1 MQMPG
6 LPAPAAPV
14 TAPVPAEVPIPIGG
28 LPVPVPGQVPAPLAA
43 SLPAEVPV
51 PVLQA
56 PLLGSSAATGGPA
69 IARCRPVSRTAPG
82 RTGRSTSV
90 RPSRAPQ
97 KTQKTQKSQ
106 QAKAVRVD
114 AVQTD
119 AAHSARDRRTRK
131 IVEVGTR
138 GASFVFRHRAGNA
151 VIFLVLLVAAAQ
163 LFVLQIS
170 DAATLRAQA
179 AGQLKV
185 TDLEKAVRGSVV
197 DRNNQQLAFTTE
209 SRALT
214 FQPKRIR
221 QQLEEAK
228 KKNSAAPDPQQRLRD
243 IAKEVAGKL
252 NNKPDYQTVLKKL
265 QSDENFAYLA
275 RAVDPAIAG
284 VISEKYPEVGSERQD
299 LRQYPGGS
307 LAANVVGGIDW
318 DGHGLLGLEE
328 SLDSVLSGTDG
339 AVTYDRGSDG
349 VVIPGSYRNRHR
361 SVNGSTVQL
370 TIDDDIQFYV
380 QQQVQQAKNLSGAH
394 DVSAVVLDAKT
405 GEVLAM
411 ANDNTF
417 DPSQDIG
424 RQADKQLGNLVV
436 SSPFEPG
443 SVNKVITASSVIEYG
458 LSNPDEV
465 LQVPGAI
472 QMGGVTIHDAWDHGV
487 MPYTTTGVFGKSS
500 NVGTLMLAQRV
511 GPERFYDMVRKFGL
525 GQRANVGLPGESAGL
540 VPPVD
545 QWSGSTFSNLPIGQG
560 LSMTLLQ
567 MTGMYQAIA
576 NDGLRMPPR
585 IIKATIGPDGSR
597 DRRTASRRYSG
608 GFSADRPDC
617 AADVAGCRATRP
629 DGLPAG
635 HGPGGRGAGISD
647 GRQDRD
653 RPANQ
658 PRVRL
663 LLRQRL
669 LDHLRRDGH
678 RRRSALRD
686 RPDDGQPGAQCGRL
700 GRTLGGPAVPQHRR
714 LADAA
719 GERAAVTRSGAAA
732 DLAGHLS
739 KSTVKPLGLP
749 TCVPGGRTCGRVVP
763 RT

>member
-1 MQMPG
+1 M
-6 LPAPAAPV
+6 
-14 TAPVPAEVPIPIGG
+14 
-28 LPVPVPGQVPAPLAA
+28 
-43 SLPAEVPV
+43 
-51 PVLQA
+51 
-56 PLLGSSAATGGPA
+56 
-69 IARCRPVSRTAPG
+69 SRTTPG

-90 RPSRAPQ
+90 RPSRAPR
-97 KTQKTQKSQ
+97 KTQKPQ
-106 QAKAVRVD
+106 QAKAVRADAFRAD
-114 AVQTD
+114 AVG
-119 AAHSARDRRTRK
+119 HSARDRRTRK

-138 GASFVFRHRAGNA
+138 GASFAFRHRAGNA

-163 LFVLQIS
+163 LCVLQIS

-185 TDLEKAVRGSVV
+185 TDLEKAVCGSVV

-265 QSDENFAYLA
+265 QSDDNFAYLA

-424 RQADKQLGNLVV
+424 RQGDKQLGNLVV

-511 GPERFYDMVRKFGL
+511 GPELFYYMVRKFGL

-597 DRRTASRRYSG
+597 TEEPRPEGIRVVSAQTAQTVRQMLRAVVQHDPMGYQQGTGPAAAVPGYQMAGKTGTAQQINPACGCYFDNVYWITFAGMATVDDPRYVIG
-608 GFSADRPDC
+608 LMMDNPERNAD
-617 AADVAGCRATRP
+617 GS
-629 DGLPAG
+629 AG
-635 HGPGGRGAGISD
+635 HSAAPLFHNIAGWLMQRENVPLSPDPGP
-647 GRQDRD
+647 
-653 RPANQ
+653 
-658 PRVRL
+658 L
-663 LLRQRL
+663 L
-669 LDHLRRDGH
+669 
-678 RRRSALRD
+678 
-686 RPDDGQPGAQCGRL
+686 
-700 GRTLGGPAVPQHRR
+700 TLQG
-714 LADAA
+714 
-719 GERAAVTRSGAAA
+719 T
-732 DLAGHLS
+732 
-739 KSTVKPLGLP
+739 
-749 TCVPGGRTCGRVVP
+749 
-763 RT
+763 

>member
-1 MQMPG
+1 M
-6 LPAPAAPV
+6 
-14 TAPVPAEVPIPIGG
+14 
-28 LPVPVPGQVPAPLAA
+28 
-43 SLPAEVPV
+43 
-51 PVLQA
+51 
-56 PLLGSSAATGGPA
+56 
-69 IARCRPVSRTAPG
+69 SRAAPG
-82 RTGRSTSV
+82 RTRRSQSV
-90 RPSRAPQ
+90 RPARGPR
-97 KTQKTQKSQ
+97 KPQ
-106 QAKAVRVD
+106 QAKAVRAD
-114 AVQTD
+114 AVGG
-119 AAHSARDRRTRK
+119 HSARDRRTRQ

-138 GASFVFRHRAGNA
+138 GASFIFRHRAGNA
-151 VIFLVLLVAAAQ
+151 VIFIVLLVAAAQ

-185 TDLEKAVRGSVV
+185 TDVEKAVRGSVV
-197 DRNNQQLAFTTE
+197 DRNNEQLAFTTE

-221 QQLEEAK
+221 QQLEDAK

-252 NNKPDYQTVLKKL
+252 NNKPDFQTVLKKL
-265 QSDENFAYLA
+265 QSDDNFAYLA
-275 RAVDPAIAG
+275 RAVDPAIASA
-284 VISEKYPEVGSERQD
+284 ISEKYPEVGSERQD

-307 LAANVVGGIDW
+307 LAANIVGGIDW

-424 RQADKQLGNLVV
+424 RQGDRQLGNLVV

-585 IIKATIGPDGSR
+585 VLKATIAPDGT
-597 DRRTASRRYSG
+597 RTEEP
-608 GFSADRPDC
+608 RPEGTRVVSPQT
-617 AADVAGCRATRP
+617 AQTVRQMLRAVVQHDPMGYQQGT
-629 DGLPAG
+629 
-635 HGPGGRGAGISD
+635 
-647 GRQDRD
+647 
-653 RPANQ
+653 
-658 PRVRL
+658 
-663 LLRQRL
+663 
-669 LDHLRRDGH
+669 
-678 RRRSALRD
+678 
-686 RPDDGQPGAQCGRL
+686 
-700 GRTLGGPAVPQHRR
+700 GPA
-714 LADAA
+714 
-719 GERAAVTRSGAAA
+719 AAVPGYQMAGKTGTAQQINPACGCYFDNVYWITFAGMATVDNPRYVIGLMMDNPERNADGTPGHSAAP
-732 DLAGHLS
+732 LFHNIAGWLMQRENVPLS
-739 KSTVKPLGLP
+739 PDPGPLLTLQG
-749 TCVPGGRTCGRVVP
+749 T
-763 RT
+763 